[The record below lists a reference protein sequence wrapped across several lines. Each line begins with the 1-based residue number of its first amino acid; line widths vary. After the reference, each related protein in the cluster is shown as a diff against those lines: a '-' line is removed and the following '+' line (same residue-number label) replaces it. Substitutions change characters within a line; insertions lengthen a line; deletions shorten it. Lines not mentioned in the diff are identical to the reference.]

1 MKLIIDTLG
10 SDNGYEE
17 IVKGVIEAASTTS
30 MNFVLVGPEKEIR
43 KIIYDSDIDINRFE
57 FLDTN
62 EFISNDDEPVKSIR
76 RKTNSSTVLGLNKL
90 NEDGYDGYLSCGS
103 TGATLAGGLFITKRI
118 ENVQRA
124 VISAALPTTKGS
136 TILVDTGAVMDS
148 TPVMQQQFAI
158 MGSIYAQRV
167 LGKDKPSVYL
177 LNVGTEEGKGDIRTK
192 KVYDLLKET
201 EGINFQGNIEARN
214 LMSGM
219 ADVIVSDGFAGNI
232 ALKSIEGMAGLIFK
246 ELKDGIMKSK
256 KNKLGA
262 LLIKDVF
269 KEIGKRYNYKEVGS
283 ALLLGVKKPVFKAH
297 GSSDSKAVKSAVLN
311 AEKIINKNIIQ
322 YIEEEFEKW

>member
-1 MKLIIDTLG
+1 
-10 SDNGYEE
+10 
-17 IVKGVIEAASTTS
+17 
-30 MNFVLVGPEKEIR
+30 
-43 KIIYDSDIDINRFE
+43 
-57 FLDTN
+57 
-62 EFISNDDEPVKSIR
+62 
-76 RKTNSSTVLGLNKL
+76 
-90 NEDGYDGYLSCGS
+90 
-103 TGATLAGGLFITKRI
+103 
-118 ENVQRA
+118 
-124 VISAALPTTKGS
+124 
-136 TILVDTGAVMDS
+136 MDS